1 VVDEEPAEGG
11 GIRLVVRE
19 DRVDLALVVEA
30 IALEPLGQERTGR
43 QQERPPA
50 RERGQPTGAD
60 ERDLEVRGRISHR
73 APEDATSGADRP
85 AWTAAP
91 PLPPMASLGA
101 CIGSY
106 AARHASDALRL
117 RPEQTTASLLA

>member
-19 DRVDLALVVEA
+19 DLVDLALVVQAVA
-30 IALEPLGQERTGR
+30 IESFGQERAGG
-43 QQERPPA
+43 QEQRPAP
-50 RERGQPTGAD
+50 RERGEASGAD

-73 APEDATSGADRP
+73 APEDATSGAARP
-85 AWTAAP
+85 ASTAAP